1 MAAVSLSVSTQAL
14 DLEQWLRHEL
24 AQHALEGHINVL
36 PSDKVAVTVTGQPN
50 AITAFVYRCQY
61 AAMGIQH
68 VALSDL

>member
-1 MAAVSLSVSTQAL
+1 MPAATPQ
-14 DLEQWLRHEL
+14 LEPWRLHEL
-24 AQHALEGHINVL
+24 AQNALEGHINVL
-36 PSDKVAVTVTGQPN
+36 PSDEVAVTVTGQPN